1 MSNQDII
8 MKKIFLSVGFVC
20 ASLFV
25 LAQNG
30 KFLAEKS
37 GKGAV
42 LIHEVQAKEGLYS
55 LSRIYGIKV
64 AEIAAANDFDKDKNL
79 LIGQRIKI
87 PLTET
92 NLSQKKGKTPVF
104 YAVSDGETLTA
115 ISNRFNKVSLKDL
128 KTWNKIEG
136 DVVPRDKDLIVGYF
150 TGTATS
156 SSVVMEKKK
165 ETENVASVK
174 NSSKGQPAS
183 ITGSNINIRKGPA
196 TDQPVV
202 AIAQLDE
209 VVDVLRTIN
218 KEWAFI
224 RTTSGAEGY
233 ISSQFLKPAD
243 KKPETP
249 KTVVLKTAFITG
261 SNINIRKGPST
272 DEEIVATAQQNEV
285 VDLLKNVNAEWTSI
299 RTKDGTEGFVAT
311 QFLNTTG
318 KKTEPI
324 KPVVLKTALIAGSNI
339 NIRKGPSTNEPIVAT
354 LQQDEVVE
362 ILKNVNE
369 EWTGIRI
376 KDGTEGFVASRFLN
390 TTGKK
395 PEIKKEETLK
405 TATIIGTNINVRR
418 GPATTEPAIASV
430 QQDEVITLLKKVD
443 DDWTA
448 IRLADGTE
456 GYIASKFINTS
467 EKKPSS
473 ELSQNQ
479 NSIEK
484 AKDET
489 IENVVNN
496 IEKKVIEKEDVRSEL
511 PTKTANTS
519 FKDIYLSQ
527 GNPNFTSE
535 KTVVSGIFKT
545 NKGWKDE
552 EYYILIDGPAIGSIV
567 KLLNPE
573 NNQTIYAKVLG
584 KMSGLAYADGFDIR
598 ISEAAASKLLANS
611 QQKFTVKIAY

>member
-1 MSNQDII
+1 VSNQDII

>member
-1 MSNQDII
+1 

-183 ITGSNINIRKGPA
+183 ITGSNINIRKGPS

-249 KTVVLKTAFITG
+249 KTVVLKTASITG

>member
-1 MSNQDII
+1 

-202 AIAQLDE
+202 TIAQLDE

-390 TTGKK
+390 TTSKK

>member
-1 MSNQDII
+1 